1 MQLALIN
8 NETTV
13 MFFDVEQD
21 EFTGKVKELWHEE
34 RQTPMITFMHD
45 WSDKDGE
52 KENDYYVI
60 EFRKGPALG
69 LLQLEELLEP
79 DVLARLKRHNSNL
92 YLVVANSHEAFLSCV
107 QDVYSGLVDRY
118 SIPAHK
124 IILMTGAFEANKLNQ
139 EIIASRDNQ
148 DSIKIKLILD
158 FEKGANNTLE
168 YLLGHKRLKFKPTLE
183 KKEYA
188 TSFLNFN
195 RRWRTHRPLFIAMLL
210 AEDLLDNGLV
220 SFGPSDCGRDWQE
233 TFPMLLQ
240 LSRNLDNITLTKQL
254 MSIEDELVN
263 MPPKYI
269 DHKELVTN
277 RADFIESDDWM
288 YAETYFSLVSETHYL
303 QGDDEHGIFFS
314 EKIFK
319 PISFKH
325 PFILIAPC
333 GSLSALKSIGYKTFA
348 PYINESY
355 DAEQDDIKRMQMIIE
370 ETKRLDS
377 LEGDALYE
385 WIDNVKEICEKNFNI
400 LMKKGRY
407 DFAHK
412 VNY

>member
-1 MQLALIN
+1 
-8 NETTV
+8 
-13 MFFDVEQD
+13 
-21 EFTGKVKELWHEE
+21 
-34 RQTPMITFMHD
+34 
-45 WSDKDGE
+45 
-52 KENDYYVI
+52 
-60 EFRKGPALG
+60 
-69 LLQLEELLEP
+69 
-79 DVLARLKRHNSNL
+79 
-92 YLVVANSHEAFLSCV
+92 
-107 QDVYSGLVDRY
+107 
-118 SIPAHK
+118 
-124 IILMTGAFEANKLNQ
+124 
-139 EIIASRDNQ
+139 
-148 DSIKIKLILD
+148 
-158 FEKGANNTLE
+158 
-168 YLLGHKRLKFKPTLE
+168 
-183 KKEYA
+183 
-188 TSFLNFN
+188 
-195 RRWRTHRPLFIAMLL
+195 LFIAMLL

-240 LSRNLDNITLTKQL
+240 LSRNLNNITLTKQL
-254 MSIEDELVN
+254 MSIEDELVTL
-263 MPPKYI
+263 PPRYI
-269 DHKELVTN
+269 DHQELVTN
-277 RADFIESDDWM
+277 RAEFFETDDWM
-288 YAETYFSLVSETHYL
+288 YSDTYFSLVSETHYL
-303 QGDDEHGIFFS
+303 QSDDEHGIFFS

-400 LMKKGRY
+400 LMKKDRY